1 MSALPPEFGKVC
13 RCAGVAEGEMSAK
26 LRRTMLPRTN
36 KDDDGV
42 VYLFIGT
49 HSVTT
54 TLNVHS
60 RSRSFVIA
68 IDLRGLAPSMR
79 LFRRPNT
86 NGMKK

>member
-1 MSALPPEFGKVC
+1 MHACGCVRNRRQETNVLIVSILPAVVVNL
-13 RCAGVAEGEMSAK
+13 A
-26 LRRTMLPRTN
+26 LRREMMM
-36 KDDDGV
+36 
-42 VYLFIGT
+42 FIGT

-60 RSRSFVIA
+60 RSRSFVSA